1 VQHVYSP
8 ILCPP
13 LDSSSSSAQSSEAFT
28 QHSQTQLT
36 CSWLA
41 YFSSLCMVPAARLEA
56 DCLSSL
62 GPAENL
68 PLMRGLLEA
77 LPAPPVLLLR
87 DAWLPLVGLL
97 PANEL
102 SLGARLLGLLQVPPP
117 LHSATLTAA
126 PSSTLRVRVAKSR
139 EHLVSPTFSDAG
151 LQAGK
156 QATRNVS
163 DQLCLLLL
171 CTVSRAPLVQAS

>member
-1 VQHVYSP
+1 M
-8 ILCPP
+8 
-13 LDSSSSSAQSSEAFT
+13 
-28 QHSQTQLT
+28 
-36 CSWLA
+36 CSRLA
-41 YFSSLCMVPAARLEA
+41 YFSSLCMVPAARFEA

-68 PLMRGLLEA
+68 PLTRGLLEA
-77 LPAPPVLLLR
+77 LPAPPLLLLR
-87 DAWLPLVGLL
+87 DAWLALVGLL

-151 LQAGK
+151 LQDSEQAASGK
-156 QATRNVS
+156 QRVRAAAYTW
-163 DQLCLLLL
+163 LH
-171 CTVSRAPLVQAS
+171 TVICSH